1 MLSRE
6 EMIERLVKADE
17 DGVYKIYGEKNFSL
31 LTDEEIENLYI
42 NQNIVFDYLF
52 ISSHKPV

>member
-17 DGVYKIYGEKNFSL
+17 DGTYKNYGSKNFSL
-31 LTDEEIENLYI
+31 LTDEEIEDMYI
-42 NQNIVFDYLF
+42 NMQNFLSDLRTSVYY
-52 ISSHKPV
+52 

>member
-42 NQNIVFDYLF
+42 NMQNFLSDLRTSVYY
-52 ISSHKPV
+52 